1 MTVKMGPKGQ
11 VVIPKRVRERLGLKP
26 GDEVVVEAVDGEARV
41 RRLDDEVPLR
51 GMFAGGPDV
60 LADLEADHREE
71 LARDYRKRGSWRPSW
86 TPTPASPT
94 CRTRLRRADR
104 ADHRDGSRR
113 RFVGQPR

>member
-60 LADLEADHREE
+60 LADLEAEHREE
-71 LARDYRKRGSWRPSW
+71 LERDDRRWGSWRQS
-86 TPTPASPT
+86 
-94 CRTRLRRADR
+94 
-104 ADHRDGSRR
+104 
-113 RFVGQPR
+113 